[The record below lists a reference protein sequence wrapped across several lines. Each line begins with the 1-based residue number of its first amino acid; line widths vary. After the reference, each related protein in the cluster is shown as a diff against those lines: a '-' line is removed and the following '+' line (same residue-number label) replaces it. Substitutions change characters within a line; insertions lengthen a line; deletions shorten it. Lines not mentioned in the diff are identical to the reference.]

1 MDSVPRGAIAAYGL
15 DYFLI
20 GLSAGK
26 KAAQVL
32 KGQKPGDVPWG
43 PAEKFSLVISEKA
56 AKAQGV
62 VIPPDL
68 LKKADKVIK
77 E

>member
-1 MDSVPRGAIAAYGL
+1 
-15 DYFLI
+15 
-20 GLSAGK
+20 
-26 KAAQVL
+26 
-32 KGQKPGDVPWG
+32 
-43 PAEKFSLVISEKA
+43 LVVSEKA
-56 AKAQGV
+56 AKAQGI